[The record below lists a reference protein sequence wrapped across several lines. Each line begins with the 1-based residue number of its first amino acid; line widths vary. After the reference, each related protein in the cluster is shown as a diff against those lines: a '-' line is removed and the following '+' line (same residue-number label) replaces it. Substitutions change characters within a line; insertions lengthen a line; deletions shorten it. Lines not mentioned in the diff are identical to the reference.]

1 MTYFGIICPPAIGH
15 LNPMCALGK
24 ELKHRGHRV
33 TLFQVPE
40 MENKLKTTGLEFQQI
55 GAAEYEPG
63 EIAKF
68 YKELGENSGISGLKL
83 IIKFFQKEMM
93 MHFRRLPEVL
103 KQAGVEALLVD
114 QTTLSGETVADYL
127 GLPYVTVCNALLI
140 NKEDT
145 VPPYFTNW
153 TYNTAW
159 WAHLRNRAGNSLL
172 NRLGNPIWEA
182 VQNQRRQWNLKPYA
196 NRNHIGSRLAQICQ
210 LPPGYDFPRV
220 ELPECFHYT
229 GPLQDPSGKEPISF
243 SSISFPFEKLTGQPL
258 IYAALGTLQN
268 RKPEIF
274 ECIAEACVDLEAQLV
289 ISLGNPDYQDY
300 DMKLPGSPI
309 VVPFV
314 PQQQLIDK
322 ASLVVTHAGMN
333 TTLGAL
339 SSGVPMVAIPITSEQ
354 PGIAMRTVWSGAG
367 EAIALKKLSVP
378 KLRETIKRVLTE
390 DSYKQNALKLQ
401 TAIRNAGGVKRAAD
415 IIEKAVSTREPVLVQ
430 R

>member
-1 MTYFGIICPPAIGH
+1 MTHYGILCPPAIGH
-15 LNPMCALGK
+15 LNPICALGK
-24 ELKHRGHRV
+24 ELKRRGHRV

-40 MENKLKTTGLEFQQI
+40 MENKLKTTELEFQQI
-55 GAAEYEPG
+55 GAAEFKPG
-63 EIAKF
+63 EVAKF
-68 YKELGENSGISGLKL
+68 YKELGEKSGIPGLKL
-83 IIKFFQKEMM
+83 IINFFTKEIG
-93 MHFRRLPEVL
+93 MHFRELPEVL
-103 KQAGVEALLVD
+103 KKANVEALVVD
-114 QTTLSGETVADYL
+114 QTTYAGGTVADFL

-140 NKEDT
+140 NREEG
-145 VPPYFTNW
+145 VPPYFTKW

-159 WAHLRNRAGNSLL
+159 WARLRNRVGNSLL
-172 NRLGNPIWEA
+172 NRLTYPIWEA
-182 VQNQRRQWNLKPYA
+182 VQNQRRQWNLKPYL
-196 NRNHIGSRLAQICQ
+196 NRNNIGSNLAQICQ

-220 ELPECFHYT
+220 ELAECFHYV
-229 GPLQDPSGKEPISF
+229 GPLQDPSRKELISF
-243 SSISFPFEKLTGQPL
+243 SSVSFPFEKLTGQPL

-274 ECIAEACVDLEAQLV
+274 QCIAEACVGLEAQLV
-289 ISLGNPDYQDY
+289 ISLGNPDNQDY
-300 DMKLPGSPI
+300 DIDLPGSPI
-309 VVPFV
+309 VVPFA

-322 ASLVVTHAGMN
+322 AALVVTHAGMN

-354 PGIAMRTVWSGAG
+354 PGIAMRTAWSGAG
-367 EAIALKKLSVP
+367 EAISLKKLTVS

-415 IIEKAVSTREPVLVQ
+415 IIEKAVTTRKPAIVQ